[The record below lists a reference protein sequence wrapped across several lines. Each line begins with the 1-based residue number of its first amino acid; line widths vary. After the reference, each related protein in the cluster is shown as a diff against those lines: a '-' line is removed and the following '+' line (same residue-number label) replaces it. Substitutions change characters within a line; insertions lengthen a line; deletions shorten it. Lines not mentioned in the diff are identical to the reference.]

1 MAGVE
6 VLRPIT
12 DADVPQV
19 LRFNAEH
26 VELLSPLDEDRL
38 RLLMTW
44 TSRADIITCDGADA
58 GFVLV
63 FDPGTA
69 YDSSNYG
76 WFSARYG
83 TEFAYLDR
91 IVVDDGFRRR
101 GLASAVYD
109 VVEAAATDRG
119 RLVLE
124 VNVDPPNVP
133 SLAFHEHRGYREV
146 GRLGDPGHRVSLMAK
161 DL

>member
-1 MAGVE
+1 MAGKD

-12 DADVPQV
+12 DTDVPRV

-26 VELLSPLDEDRL
+26 VELLSPLDEQRL
-38 RLLMTW
+38 RLLLTW

-63 FDPGTA
+63 FGPGTA
-69 YDSSNYG
+69 YDSPNYG
-76 WFSARYG
+76 WFSTRFG

-91 IVVDDGFRRR
+91 IVVDDAFRRR

-109 VVEAAATDRG
+109 VVEAAAADRG

-124 VNVDPPNVP
+124 VNVDPPNAP
-133 SLAFHEHRGYREV
+133 SLAFHERRGYREV
-146 GRLGDPGHRVSLMAK
+146 GRLGTPGHQVSLLAK